1 VGYEKSAVQ
10 ETEGQVEEE
19 EEEGGGAIIYYMK
32 SASPFTWLIGFQ
44 YI

>member
-1 VGYEKSAVQ
+1 VQ
-10 ETEGQVEEE
+10 ETKGQEEGKEEVEDEG
-19 EEEGGGAIIYYMK
+19 GGGAIIYYMK